1 MKIKNIFDKIKGKEI
16 IIIGDSMVDS
26 YVIGEINR
34 NSPEAPVPI
43 VDIQKEEVK
52 LGGAA
57 NVALNI
63 QSLGMKPILCS
74 VIGEDKDGKNFLEIC
89 NDNNLDTSG
98 ILVDRERKTTNKKR
112 VIVDK
117 KHILRIDNE
126 QTSLLNDEIFDRFLK
141 KIEGLI
147 SDDQIIIFQD
157 YDKGVIEKKLI
168 NKVKKIGSKL
178 FIAVDPKRRNFFDY
192 EDIDLFKPN
201 LNEILDAYKTEDN
214 SISNIKNVSDK
225 LKREKNIKNLMVTL
239 SDKGLI
245 INNNKGFIH
254 NKIEKKKIIDVSG
267 AGDTVISLATI
278 LFYLDLPKKF
288 IAEMCNLAGGITCMK
303 SGVNAINL
311 KELLENAERNNLDLY
326 L

>member
-43 VDIQKEEVK
+43 VDIQKEEAK

-74 VIGEDKDGKNFLEIC
+74 VIGEDEDGKNFLEIC

-126 QTSLLNDEIFDRFLK
+126 HTNLLNDEIFDRFLK
-141 KIEGLI
+141 NIEGLI

-168 NKVKKIGSKL
+168 NKVLDEHRVVTPSRRYFLRNPRGKL
-178 FIAVDPKRRNFFDY
+178 QESSCGHFGYPTREICGAPKSSTYR
-192 EDIDLFKPN
+192 
-201 LNEILDAYKTEDN
+201 T
-214 SISNIKNVSDK
+214 
-225 LKREKNIKNLMVTL
+225 
-239 SDKGLI
+239 GW
-245 INNNKGFIH
+245 
-254 NKIEKKKIIDVSG
+254 
-267 AGDTVISLATI
+267 
-278 LFYLDLPKKF
+278 
-288 IAEMCNLAGGITCMK
+288 CW
-303 SGVNAINL
+303 
-311 KELLENAERNNLDLY
+311 
-326 L
+326 

>member
-1 MKIKNIFDKIKGKEI
+1 MKIKNIFDKIKGKKI

-74 VIGEDKDGKNFLEIC
+74 VIGEDEDGKNFLEIC

-126 QTSLLNDEIFDRFLK
+126 HTNLLNDEIFEK
-141 KIEGLI
+141 NNPTIYAGI
-147 SDDQIIIFQD
+147 SDALNIVFPFFQGIHKLNKKNNLQEIKMNYIELD
-157 YDKGVIEKKLI
+157 DIRIPIQYDIKSKKFLA
-168 NKVKKIGSKL
+168 KL
-178 FIAVDPKRRNFFDY
+178 YLKSY
-192 EDIDLFKPN
+192 E
-201 LNEILDAYKTEDN
+201 
-214 SISNIKNVSDK
+214 
-225 LKREKNIKNLMVTL
+225 
-239 SDKGLI
+239 I
-245 INNNKGFIH
+245 IN
-254 NKIEKKKIIDVSG
+254 
-267 AGDTVISLATI
+267 
-278 LFYLDLPKKF
+278 
-288 IAEMCNLAGGITCMK
+288 
-303 SGVNAINL
+303 
-311 KELLENAERNNLDLY
+311 
-326 L
+326 